1 MASPF
6 FGDSFGFEPQYRWR
20 LHLFSAGAVHYFM
33 ISGVLRD
40 LGGGDAPLLIG
51 IEFCV
56 IVLWTFAL
64 FAQNWRVR
72 RNRPNSLRRIL
83 KIPIGMPNDIL
94 EASPLR
100 CPPHLDR
107 QGKGGLTAVRWGR
120 MIEPF
125 FI

>member
-1 MASPF
+1 MAFTLVQRGCGP
-6 FGDSFGFEPQYRWR
+6 
-20 LHLFSAGAVHYFM
+20 LFYDLGRATGA
-33 ISGVLRD
+33 
-40 LGGGDAPLLIG
+40 GGGDAPFLIG

-72 RNRPNSLRRIL
+72 RNRPISLRRIL
-83 KIPIGMPNDIL
+83 KIPIGMLNDIL
-94 EASPLR
+94 EAAPLR